1 MRQHPS
7 PAPPEKDE
15 DAVQAEDDEQTEN
28 AEPAAPRWRGLRL
41 VGIVGALIVIVLV
54 VGGVVTGRLP
64 GGSSLSSAK
73 VGECLAYDA
82 SKIRY
87 TEVDCADPKAAFR
100 LFASAT
106 DSKACIDVPGTSRTY
121 TDGGDSYCIGA
132 KSVDPATTINGVK
145 PGDCIRFSGNEPSR
159 AACASGSL
167 PVLLVINDVPK
178 QSGGTD
184 YLGDLC
190 IEHGIEKV
198 RQTYAW
204 GLSSD
209 KSPETGSWD
218 RLLCLGA
225 AV

>member
-1 MRQHPS
+1 MPTASTSRK
-7 PAPPEKDE
+7 AG
-15 DAVQAEDDEQTEN
+15 A
-28 AEPAAPRWRGLRL
+28 AEPAEPAVPRRGLRL
-41 VGIVGALIVIVLV
+41 VGIVGVLVVIVLVAIVLV
-54 VGGVVTGRLP
+54 VGGVLTGRLP

-82 SKIRY
+82 SKTQY
-87 TEVDCADPKAAFR
+87 TVVDCADTKAAFR
-100 LFASAT
+100 LFASVT
-106 DSKACIDVPGTSRTY
+106 DSKACVDVPGTSRTY
-121 TDGGDSYCIGA
+121 TKGGDSYCIGD

-145 PGDCIRFSGNEPSR
+145 AGDCIRFSGNEPSR

-190 IEHGIEKV
+190 IEHGIENV

-204 GLSSD
+204 GLTSD
-209 KSPETGSWD
+209 QPPDTGSWD

-225 AV
+225 GV